1 MEQPGGSSGAACSPS
16 CAWSGIVPAPAAS
29 DDTQA
34 PHAAAPT
41 MPLARTMLIVRTHDP
56 TPAMADRIC
65 WWARD
70 AIAAN
75 CGFAVSVD
83 ATNPPGAA
91 AATYLRMVLPPT
103 AIVHAYTE
111 LDMMHAYPVLLNECV
126 ASADA
131 PSGGQWRSWGA
142 CARGMPAAI
151 PGVPSVEP
159 LPVSVAWG
167 FHSEAINLFVQFRLP
182 PDAFDYFWVLEDDV
196 GFTGD
201 LAAEFCEAYASN
213 PADLITSPI
222 ERVYSGS
229 PWCWTNTGSA
239 GFLSFIAPAQRR
251 RSAEHCQRFSRG
263 LLDELHRL
271 SIGIALTPT
280 DIGRPPM
287 AVAVAPMTA
296 WSEMSVPTI
305 CRYRGLT
312 STTLLESHVGTPFCF
327 NGRVSSEQWQQLLAS
342 PEARCKLYHALKF

>member
-1 MEQPGGSSGAACSPS
+1 M
-16 CAWSGIVPAPAAS
+16 I
-29 DDTQA
+29 
-34 PHAAAPT
+34 
-41 MPLARTMLIVRTHDP
+41 IVRTHDP
-56 TPAMADRIC
+56 SPAMSERIC
-65 WWARD
+65 GWARD

-75 CGFAVSVD
+75 SGFAVSVD

-91 AATYLRMVLPPT
+91 AATYLRMILPPA

-111 LDMMHAYPVLLNECV
+111 HDMMLAYPVLLTECV

-142 CARGMPAAI
+142 YARGTPAAATNSG
-151 PGVPSVEP
+151 PASLPP

-182 PDAFDYFWVLEDDV
+182 PDAFDYFWVVEDDV

-201 LAAEFCEAYASN
+201 LATDFCEAYAAE
-213 PADLITSPI
+213 PTDLISAPM
-222 ERVYSGS
+222 ERIFTGGSG

-287 AVAVAPMTA
+287 AVAIAPMTA

-312 STTLLESHVGTPFCF
+312 STTLLEPHIGTPFCF
-327 NGRVSSEQWQQLLAS
+327 NGRVSSEQWQELLAS